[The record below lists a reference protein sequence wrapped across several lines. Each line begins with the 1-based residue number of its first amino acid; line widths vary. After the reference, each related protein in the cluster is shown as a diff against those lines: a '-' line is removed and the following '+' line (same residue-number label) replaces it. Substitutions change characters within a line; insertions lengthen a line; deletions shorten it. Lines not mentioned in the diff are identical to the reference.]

1 MSLWFVA
8 GRDGARRF
16 WDKGGGVDLNSLTL
30 GAFLVKV
37 ALLKKLLKKD
47 WKMKKVEFLTQGVC
61 ARKITFELN
70 EGKIYNLSFE
80 GGCAGNLQAISK
92 LVDGKDAKEVAN
104 LLRHNDCRGKGTSCA
119 DQLAIAIEEALEI

>member
-1 MSLWFVA
+1 
-8 GRDGARRF
+8 
-16 WDKGGGVDLNSLTL
+16 
-30 GAFLVKV
+30 
-37 ALLKKLLKKD
+37 
-47 WKMKKVEFLTQGVC
+47 MKKVEFLTQGVC

-70 EGKIYNLSFE
+70 EGKIYNHSFE